1 MTTTPSSSDSPT
13 ETTDAPSAHEGP
25 HDGPQNGPQHGP
37 RVSRSDLTD
46 LSRLRR
52 TVGPDRKLGGVAGG
66 LARHLDIDP
75 LLVRVLL
82 VVLALFGGAGLVLY
96 LALWLFVPEDYTG
109 HAVIGTR
116 DDTRKVLLVVAGVI
130 ALVCLTGATFN
141 DASLW
146 PLVVIAGGA
155 LVFLL
160 LREQRRFGHDDGPRP
175 DQSSTTWSGGS
186 GYTSTPYG
194 RSMTGWVGDDT
205 AEAGSTTTEAFRTET
220 AGEGGWQPPYG
231 GYATA
236 SRSRKPTD
244 PRRRGPILFWWV
256 LATIALVLGSL
267 SMIDMAG
274 ADLPGSVYPATALAI
289 IAAGLLLGAF
299 WGRAGGLIFLG
310 FIALIGTGA
319 ATAAD
324 RFTDETR
331 HTPTSASM
339 VQDHYRIGGGTML
352 LDLSHVSDPAR
363 LDGRQIRVSG
373 GAAQLVI
380 VVPDTMD
387 VAADAVIDGP
397 GEAIVFNQRDGNIG
411 LNVTG
416 ERDVQNEVGELEI
429 HAEVHFGEIDIVTP
443 AEYALNDYGTRK

>member
-1 MTTTPSSSDSPT
+1 MTTTPSSPPDS
-13 ETTDAPSAHEGP
+13 SEGP
-25 HDGPQNGPQHGP
+25 GPDGPRPGP
-37 RVSRSDLTD
+37 RVSREEIAD

-52 TVGPDRKLGGVAGG
+52 TVGPDRRIGGVAGG
-66 LARHLDIDP
+66 LARHLDVDP

-109 HAVIGTR
+109 RTVISTR
-116 DDTRKVLLVVAGVI
+116 EDTRKVLLIVAGVV
-130 ALVCLTGATFN
+130 ALICLTGATFN
-141 DASLW
+141 DSSLW
-146 PLVVIAGGA
+146 PLIVIAGGA
-155 LVFLL
+155 LLFLT
-160 LREQRRFGHDDGPRP
+160 LREQRR
-175 DQSSTTWSGGS
+175 S
-186 GYTSTPYG
+186 GYDEPPVSSGSSAYG
-194 RSMTGWVGDDT
+194 SSMTGWVGDD
-205 AEAGSTTTEAFRTET
+205 
-220 AGEGGWQPPYG
+220 Q
-231 GYATA
+231 ATA
-236 SRSRKPTD
+236 TAAPTQTYGDYRTASYSRRPSD

-256 LATIALVLGSL
+256 LASIALVLGSL

-310 FIALIGTGA
+310 FLALLGTGA

-331 HTPTSASM
+331 HTPTSAAA
-339 VQDHYRIGGGTML
+339 VQDTYRIGAGTMV
-352 LDLSHVSDPAR
+352 LDLSHVTDPAR
-363 LDGRQIRVSG
+363 LDGRQIQVTG

-397 GEAIVFNQRDGNIG
+397 GEAIVFNQRDGNVG

-416 ERDVQNEVGELEI
+416 ERDVQDEVGELEI
-429 HAEVHFGEIDIVTP
+429 HAEIHFGEIDIVTP

>member
-1 MTTTPSSSDSPT
+1 MNTTPNSPT
-13 ETTDAPSAHEGP
+13 DSSEGP
-25 HDGPQNGPQHGP
+25 GPHEDPHGGPHPGP
-37 RVSRSDLTD
+37 RVSRDDLTD

-52 TVGPDRKLGGVAGG
+52 TVGPDRKIAGVAGG
-66 LARHLDIDP
+66 LARHLDVDP
-75 LLVRVLL
+75 LLVRVLM

-109 HAVIGTR
+109 RAVIGTR
-116 DDTRKVLLVVAGVI
+116 DDTRRVLLIVAGAV
-130 ALVCLTGATFN
+130 ALICLFGATFN
-141 DASLW
+141 DGSFW
-146 PLVVIAGGA
+146 PLVVVAAGA
-155 LVFLL
+155 LIFLT
-160 LREQRRFGHDDGPRP
+160 LRERGR
-175 DQSSTTWSGGS
+175 SGGHEPRAEQPTSS
-186 GYTSTPYG
+186 GSSAYG
-194 RSMTGWVGDDT
+194 SSMTGWVGDDQ
-205 AEAGSTTTEAFRTET
+205 ATTTTAQPTET
-220 AGEGGWQPPYG
+220 YGQGGWQPPYG
-231 GYATA
+231 DYGTA
-236 SRSRKPTD
+236 SYSRKPTD

-256 LATIALVLGSL
+256 LALIALVLGSL

-310 FIALIGTGA
+310 FIALLGTGA
-319 ATAAD
+319 ATATD
-324 RFTDETR
+324 RFADVTR
-331 HTPTSASM
+331 HAPTTAST
-339 VQDHYRIGGGTML
+339 VQDHYRIGAGTML
-352 LDLSHVSDPAR
+352 LDLSQVSDPAR

-380 VVPDTMD
+380 VVPDAMD

-416 ERDVQNEVGELEI
+416 ERDVQDEVGELEI
-429 HAEVHFGEIDIVTP
+429 HAEIHIGEIDVVTP

>member
-1 MTTTPSSSDSPT
+1 MTTTPSSPTDS
-13 ETTDAPSAHEGP
+13 AEGP
-25 HDGPQNGPQHGP
+25 DPDGGAHPGP
-37 RVSRSDLTD
+37 RVSREDIADLG
-46 LSRLRR
+46 RLRR
-52 TVGPDRKLGGVAGG
+52 TVGPDRRIGGVAGG
-66 LARHLDIDP
+66 LARHLDVDP

-109 HAVIGTR
+109 RSVISTR
-116 DDTRKVLLVVAGVI
+116 EDTRRVLLIVAAIV

-141 DASLW
+141 DGSLW
-146 PLVVIAGGA
+146 PLIVVAGGA

-160 LREQRRFGHDDGPRP
+160 MRERRGFDSHREPWAQRPTEGAGPAY
-175 DQSSTTWSGGS
+175 GS
-186 GYTSTPYG
+186 
-194 RSMTGWVGDDT
+194 SMTGWVGDDQT
-205 AEAGSTTTEAFRTET
+205 ATTPPTGTFSS
-220 AGEGGWQPPYG
+220 GGPQPPYG
-231 GYATA
+231 DYRTA
-236 SRSRKPTD
+236 SYSRRPAD

-256 LATIALVLGSL
+256 LATIAVVLGSL

-310 FIALIGTGA
+310 FLALVATGA

-331 HTPTSASM
+331 HVPTSASA
-339 VQDHYRIGGGTML
+339 VQDQYRIGAGTMV

-373 GAAQLVI
+373 GAAQLVV
-380 VVPDTMD
+380 VVPDDMD

-411 LNVTG
+411 LDVTG
-416 ERDVQNEVGELEI
+416 ERDVQDEVGRLEI
-429 HAEVHFGEIDIVTP
+429 HAEVHVGEIDIVTP

>member
-1 MTTTPSSSDSPT
+1 
-13 ETTDAPSAHEGP
+13 
-25 HDGPQNGPQHGP
+25 
-37 RVSRSDLTD
+37 
-46 LSRLRR
+46 
-52 TVGPDRKLGGVAGG
+52 
-66 LARHLDIDP
+66 
-75 LLVRVLL
+75 
-82 VVLALFGGAGLVLY
+82 
-96 LALWLFVPEDYTG
+96 
-109 HAVIGTR
+109 
-116 DDTRKVLLVVAGVI
+116 VVALI
-130 ALVCLTGATFN
+130 CLTGATFN
-141 DASLW
+141 DSSLW
-146 PLVVIAGGA
+146 PLIVIAGGA
-155 LVFLL
+155 LLFLT
-160 LREQRRFGHDDGPRP
+160 LREQRRFGGDDGPRAETP
-175 DQSSTTWSGGS
+175 ASAGSS
-186 GYTSTPYG
+186 GYGSSAYG
-194 RSMTGWVGDDT
+194 SSAYGSSMTGWVGDDQ
-205 AEAGSTTTEAFRTET
+205 ATTTTAAPSET
-220 AGEGGWQPPYG
+220 YGQGSWQPPYG
-231 GYATA
+231 GDRTA
-236 SRSRKPTD
+236 SYSRRPTD

-299 WGRAGGLIFLG
+299 WGRAGGLILLG
-310 FIALIGTGA
+310 FIALLGTGA

-324 RFTDETR
+324 RFTEETR
-331 HTPTSASM
+331 HVPTSASA

-416 ERDVQNEVGELEI
+416 ERDVQGEVGELEI
-429 HAEVHFGEIDIVTP
+429 HAEIHFGEIDIVTP

>member
-1 MTTTPSSSDSPT
+1 MTTTPSSPPDSSEGPG
-13 ETTDAPSAHEGP
+13 PHEGP
-25 HDGPQNGPQHGP
+25 
-37 RVSRSDLTD
+37 RVAREDITD

-52 TVGPDRKLGGVAGG
+52 TVGPDRKIGGVAGG
-66 LARHLDIDP
+66 LARHLDVDP
-75 LLVRVLL
+75 ILVRVLL

-109 HAVIGTR
+109 RAVIGTR
-116 DDTRKVLLVVAGVI
+116 DDTRKVLLIVAGVV
-130 ALVCLTGATFN
+130 ALICLTGATFN
-141 DASLW
+141 DSSLW
-146 PLVVIAGGA
+146 PLIVIAGGA
-155 LVFLL
+155 LLFLT
-160 LREQRRFGHDDGPRP
+160 LREQRRHGDDEPRAERP
-175 DQSSTTWSGGS
+175 ASSGS
-186 GYTSTPYG
+186 SAYG
-194 RSMTGWVGDDT
+194 SSMTGWVGDDQAT
-205 AEAGSTTTEAFRTET
+205 STTAAPTET
-220 AGEGGWQPPYG
+220 YGQGGWQPPYG
-231 GYATA
+231 GDRTA
-236 SRSRKPTD
+236 SYSRKPTD

-256 LATIALVLGSL
+256 LASIALVLGSL

-331 HTPTSASM
+331 HAPTSASA
-339 VQDHYRIGGGTML
+339 VQDTYRIGAGTML
-352 LDLSHVSDPAR
+352 LDLSHVTDPAR
-363 LDGRQIRVSG
+363 LDGRQIRVTG

-397 GEAIVFNQRDGNIG
+397 GEAIVFNQRDGNVG

-416 ERDVQNEVGELEI
+416 ERDVQDEVGELEI
-429 HAEVHFGEIDIVTP
+429 HAEIHFGEIDIVTP